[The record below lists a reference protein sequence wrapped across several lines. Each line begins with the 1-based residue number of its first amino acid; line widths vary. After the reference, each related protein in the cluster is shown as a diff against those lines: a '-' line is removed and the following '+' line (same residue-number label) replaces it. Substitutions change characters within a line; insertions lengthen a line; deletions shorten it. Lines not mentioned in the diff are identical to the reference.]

1 MKITNFDPAATPA
14 LGGPTIA
21 GSAPTTSD
29 YGLGVGS
36 RWIDTATGHEY
47 VLVEIIAG
55 TPPSATWVSTTET
68 GAPTTADYLVGTAQA
83 GLSAEIVVGTTP
95 GGELGGTW
103 ASPTVDATHSGSAHL
118 ALGSTS
124 STAAAGDHLHASAT
138 GVAFLLADGHST
150 PFVFDDLLQ
159 NEAGDDFLY
168 AD

>member
-1 MKITNFDPAATPA
+1 VKITNFDPAATPA

-21 GSAPTTSD
+21 GTTPTTSD

-55 TPPSATWVSTTET
+55 TPPSATWVSTTGT
-68 GAPTTADYLVGTAQA
+68 GAPTTADYLVGAAQS

-124 STAAAGDHLHASAT
+124 STAAAGDHVHA
-138 GVAFLLADGHST
+138 GGGQHILLADGHAT
-150 PFVFDDLLQ
+150 PFTFDDLLQ
-159 NEAGDDFLY
+159 MDDGSDFMWS
-168 AD
+168 D